1 MKQYG
6 YSWFEK
12 LLEQNPR
19 IFRGTATPATVIG
32 SSEGNW
38 TVSFTTTLGGALTAP
53 YNISYPEQGTF
64 VSWPQ
69 TGAILRS
76 APHPEGAKLLHS
88 FMLSEERQSTMGVWS
103 VRTDILGPSGFPKIL
118 DMPGTDPTLFSK
130 WVSDRAAVERLRFF
144 FEDRLGPA
152 DAISP
157 LKDDI

>member
-1 MKQYG
+1 
-6 YSWFEK
+6 
-12 LLEQNPR
+12 
-19 IFRGTATPATVIG
+19 
-32 SSEGNW
+32 
-38 TVSFTTTLGGALTAP
+38 
-53 YNISYPEQGTF
+53 
-64 VSWPQ
+64 
-69 TGAILRS
+69 
-76 APHPEGAKLLHS
+76 
-88 FMLSEERQSTMGVWS
+88 MLSEERQSTMGVWS